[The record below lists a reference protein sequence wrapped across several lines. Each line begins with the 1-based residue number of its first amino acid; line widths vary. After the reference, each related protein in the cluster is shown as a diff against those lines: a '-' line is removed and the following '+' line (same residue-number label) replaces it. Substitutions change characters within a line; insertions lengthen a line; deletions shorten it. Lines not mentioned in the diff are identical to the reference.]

1 MLVVQNCALHYPY
14 PELRSVENDVYMH
27 AVENDV
33 IPVSKTAKIV
43 RIRTI
48 RKLQGVEGV
57 NLHGLENP
65 NLRFHFVVGVP

>member
-1 MLVVQNCALHYPY
+1 
-14 PELRSVENDVYMH
+14 MH

-57 NLHGLENP
+57 NMHGLENP
-65 NLRFHFVVGVP
+65 NLRFHFVVEVP